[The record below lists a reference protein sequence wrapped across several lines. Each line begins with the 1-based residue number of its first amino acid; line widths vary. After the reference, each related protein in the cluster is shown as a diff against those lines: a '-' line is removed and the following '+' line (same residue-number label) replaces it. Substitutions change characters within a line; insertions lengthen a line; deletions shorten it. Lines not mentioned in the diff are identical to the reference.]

1 MFYISTS
8 VLTKIVLKYFHKLF
22 EKEFSCKMIESLM
35 VEGGKRV
42 SVILYSVLYFILTF
56 LTFEKSS
63 LKFKNNFK
71 FN

>member
-35 VEGGKRV
+35 VENEN
-42 SVILYSVLYFILTF
+42 VILYLVLYFILTF
-56 LTFEKSS
+56 YIWKEHFEI
-63 LKFKNNFK
+63 
-71 FN
+71 

>member
-56 LTFEKSS
+56 LH
-63 LKFKNNFK
+63 LKRAL
-71 FN
+71 